1 MDRLAC
7 INLPAFPLQ
16 LLLKREPLWRERP
29 VAVVK
34 EDKPQAELLWVN
46 ERARRAAVLP
56 GMRYAAGLSLASE
69 LCAGVVTD
77 EEIETCVAALVE
89 RLRRFSPH
97 VEPSEHDPGVFW
109 IDASGLRYLH
119 PTLMAWA
126 QRIHADL
133 DSNGTGFL
141 ARIVVGFS
149 RFGTGAIALSRQ
161 GPRTIVLETD
171 AQERTRAETV
181 RLDRL
186 RIEPKVRDDLHALGI
201 DTIKDL
207 LRLPPAGLRKRHG
220 QDIFRLHQAA
230 REEWH
235 RPLQP
240 QAAATDFKQHTV
252 LDYPE
257 RDQNRLLFLVKRMLD
272 PMLLQLV
279 EQKRALSEL
288 TIEMKLD
295 SSGERVEHL
304 RPAEPTIDIRQLL
317 NLAMLRLD
325 AVHLKAGVI
334 ELKLDAKH
342 VAASYKQLS
351 LFLQQKKRDL
361 AAAKRAF
368 ARLRAEFGDRAV
380 VRAELKDGHLPEA
393 CFRWTPL
400 LETKPPRLPRVA
412 RRMLVRRIL
421 DRPKVLPHRPRHEE
435 NGWQLR
441 GRDDPPV
448 EAVLGPYVV
457 SGGWWKRDV
466 HREYHF
472 IRNLKGE
479 WLWVYYDRHRRR
491 WFLQGRVE

>member
-1 MDRLAC
+1 MGRLAC
-7 INLPAFPLQ
+7 ISLPAFPLQ
-16 LLLKREPLWRERP
+16 LLLKRETAWRERP
-29 VAVVK
+29 VAVVE
-34 EDKPQAELLWVN
+34 EDKPQARLLWVN
-46 ERARRAAVLP
+46 ERARQFAVLP

-69 LCAGVVTD
+69 LCAGVVSE
-77 EEIETCVAALVE
+77 EEIETCVAGLTE

-97 VEPSEHDPGVFW
+97 VEPGRHDPGVFW
-109 IDASGLRYLH
+109 VDASGLRYLH
-119 PTLMAWA
+119 PTLTAWA
-126 QRIHADL
+126 QRIHASL
-133 DSNGTGFL
+133 QEAGFL
-141 ARIVVGFS
+141 GRIVAGFS
-149 RFGTGAIALSRQ
+149 RFGTCAIAQSRQ
-161 GPRTIVLETD
+161 GPRTIVLETEV
-171 AQERTRAETV
+171 QERARTETV

-186 RIEPKVRDDLHALGI
+186 RIEPRVRDDLHALGI
-201 DTIKDL
+201 DTIRDL
-207 LRLPPAGLRKRHG
+207 LRLPPAGLHKRYG
-220 QDIFRLHQAA
+220 QKVFRLHQAA

-235 RPLQP
+235 KPLQP
-240 QAAATDFKQHTV
+240 QAAAPDFRQHTV

-257 RDQNRLLFLVKRMLD
+257 RDANRLLFLVKRMLD
-272 PMLLQLV
+272 PMLAQLV

-288 TIEMKLD
+288 EIEMKLD
-295 SSGERVEHL
+295 FGGKRIERL
-304 RPAEPTIDIRQLL
+304 QPAEPTIDIRQLL

-325 AVHLKAGVI
+325 ATQLKSGVI
-334 ELKLDAKH
+334 ELAIDAKD
-342 VAASYKQLS
+342 VAASYEQLS
-351 LFLQQKKRDL
+351 LFRQQKKRDL

-393 CFRWTPL
+393 SFTWTPL
-400 LETKPPRLPRVA
+400 LDPKLPKLPRVA

-435 NGWQLR
+435 DGWQLR

-457 SGGWWKRDV
+457 SGGWWHRDV

-479 WLWVYYDRHRRR
+479 WLWVYYDRLRRR